1 VIEHPVSRRPWVWM
15 ALAVAVMATAVAI
28 WGRSITSSG
37 RSGAQTARQAEVAAR
52 GSTVMP
58 FDLKK
63 TTHVFTDLVDG
74 GVQTVTANDAGDDAQ
89 IVLVRAHL
97 QDEEA
102 KFRAGDFSDPEAIHG
117 PSMPGLAALKAAAG
131 GVEVR
136 YEAVPG
142 GARLWYSTSDS
153 GLVDALHSWFAAQ
166 SSDHG
171 SPLHGG

>member
-1 VIEHPVSRRPWVWM
+1 VTEFPVGRRPWVWI

-28 WGRSITSSG
+28 GGRAITSSR

-52 GSTVMP
+52 GGTVMP

-63 TTHVFTDLVDG
+63 TTHVFTDLADG
-74 GVQTVTANDAGDDAQ
+74 GVQTVTANDADDDAQ

-117 PSMPGLAALKAAAG
+117 PSMPGLAALKAADG
-131 GVEVR
+131 GVQVR
-136 YEAVPG
+136 YEAVAA
-142 GARLWYSTSDS
+142 GARLWYSTSDP
-153 GLVDALHSWFAAQ
+153 GLVDALHAWFAAQ

-171 SPLHGG
+171 SALHAG